1 MRGSDGKLCFSKKE
15 RGKVWKNYMERI
27 MYKENYWDQNVEEEE
42 EAVEGPVVC
51 ISREEMLEVRMEA
64 SSSRQYHLP
73 TLSKAKTSELSLLV
87 KSHFRWRSSS
97 AGIGC
102 SDFCLSVPAI
112 SK

>member
-1 MRGSDGKLCFSKKE
+1 MRGSDGKLCFSEKE
-15 RGKVWKNYMERI
+15 RGKVWKNHMERI
-27 MYKENYWDQNVEEEE
+27 MNKENYWDQNVEEEE
-42 EAVEGPVVC
+42 EGPVVC

-73 TLSKAKTSELSLLV
+73 TLSRAKTSELSLLV

-97 AGIGC
+97 AGIGY